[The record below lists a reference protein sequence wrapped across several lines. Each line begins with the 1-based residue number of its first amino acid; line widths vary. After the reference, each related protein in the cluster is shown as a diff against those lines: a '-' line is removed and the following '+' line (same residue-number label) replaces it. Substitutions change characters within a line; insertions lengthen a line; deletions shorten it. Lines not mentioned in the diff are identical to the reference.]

1 MTPRR
6 SPRAVLPWLFCAL
19 MAGCANQPQPYD
31 YSAFRAHPPRS
42 ILVLPPINQGTT
54 VEGTYGFLSAATRP
68 LAEHGYY
75 VFPVS
80 VVDHFMKAQGMPGA
94 GEMHEVP
101 LARAREILGADAVL
115 FVTLERYGQ
124 TYVVVDS
131 VSEVRIRARLYD
143 TASETLIWE
152 GSGFAQ
158 SGLGGGGDPLARLVA
173 AVVVQAIG
181 SSTDASHGL
190 SPVAMNNMLA
200 SPKRG
205 LPYGPYHPKAGL
217 TE

>member
-1 MTPRR
+1 M
-6 SPRAVLPWLFCAL
+6 SPRAPWRLAVLALLCAL
-19 MAGCANQPQPYD
+19 AAGCANQPQPYD

-42 ILVLPPINQGTT
+42 ILVLPPINEGTT
-54 VEGTYGFLSAATRP
+54 VEGTYGFLSAVTRP

-124 TYVVVDS
+124 TYVLLDS
-131 VSEVRIRARLYD
+131 ISEVRIRARLYD
-143 TASETLIWE
+143 TNGETLIWE
-152 GSGFAQ
+152 GSGLAQ
-158 SGLGGGGDPLARLVA
+158 QSTGGSGNPIADMIA

-181 SSTDASHGL
+181 TVTDASHGL
-190 SPVAMNNMLA
+190 SPVAMSNALA